1 MFKFPPAL
9 SERFFGAILI
19 ILGVTSN
26 QWILTQAFSPDGT
39 IEQTSLKLTI
49 WIFDLSCILAGS
61 LLFLFG
67 MAALERVYRQASW
80 GVLVI
85 SAALLGLWLVAV
97 EQIYSEWGLFRVL
110 GADFALYAA
119 QADVLRSGD
128 TTGIYN
134 LQALQPRLQE
144 IHDHYAHQTVQA
156 IQVPYPPLFAWL
168 FRPFIAPEPLHIG
181 FILWSILNTL
191 AGLYL
196 AWRAATFFH
205 DRERPV
211 AALLVLSSY
220 PVIFAL
226 IVGQPI
232 LIFACAVAHCYL
244 ALRAGKDFRAGLY
257 LSLLLFKPQ
266 YGALLGPVLILKR
279 RWGAVSGAAVG
290 AVVIIAGS
298 VLVAGV
304 PALLE
309 YPRALIGMV
318 GFRTDFPTTMI
329 NWHALILWLFP
340 HVSDPSGM
348 LLETVLNGLTILL
361 IVFAWQGPWAPGE
374 QRFPLLI
381 SVTLVATLLANHHS
395 HQHGGALLA
404 VPLAAAVAQADLSR
418 FARLVIIAMCLLP
431 ALSYTL
437 MFFLDI
443 PLASRFLT
451 ISLLICYA
459 TLLAELW
466 AHRPTM
472 QGLSQRLLPE
482 SASYM
487 RTG

>member
-1 MFKFPPAL
+1 MLKFSSA
-9 SERFFGAILI
+9 SRERLFGAILI
-19 ILGVTSN
+19 ILGVVSN
-26 QWILTQAFSPDGT
+26 QWILTQAFSPDGI

-49 WIFDLSCILAGS
+49 WMFDLSCILAGS

-67 MAALERVYRQASW
+67 MAAVERVYRHASW

-85 SAALLGLWLVAV
+85 SAVLLGLWFVAV
-97 EQIYSEWGLFRVL
+97 EEIYTRWGLFRVL

-119 QADVLRSGD
+119 QANVLRSGD
-128 TTGIYN
+128 ALGIYN

-144 IHDHYAHQTVQA
+144 IHDQYVHQTTQA

-168 FRPFIAPEPLHIG
+168 FRPFIAPEPHLG

-196 AWRAATFFH
+196 AWRAAAFFNE
-205 DRERPV
+205 RERPV
-211 AALLVLSSY
+211 VTLLILSSY

-232 LIFACAVAHCYL
+232 LIFACALAHCYL
-244 ALRAGKDFRAGLY
+244 ALRVGKDFRAGLF
-257 LSLLLFKPQ
+257 LSFLLFKPQ
-266 YGALLGPVLILKR
+266 YGALLGPVLIWKR
-279 RWGAVSGAAVG
+279 RWAAVAGVTVG
-290 AVVIIAGS
+290 AVAIIAGS
-298 VLVAGV
+298 ILVAGV
-304 PALLE
+304 PSLLR
-309 YPRALIGMV
+309 YPEAVTGMI
-318 GFRTDFPTTMI
+318 GFRTDFPTVMI
-329 NWHALILWLFP
+329 NWHALILWLSP
-340 HVSDPSGM
+340 HISDPSGM
-348 LLETVLNGLTILL
+348 LLESVLNGFTILL
-361 IVFAWQGPWAPGE
+361 IVFAWRGPWEPGE

-381 SVTLVATLLANHHS
+381 SVTLMATLLGNHHS

-404 VPLAAAVAQADLSR
+404 VPLAAAVAQAGLSA
-418 FARLVIIAMCLLP
+418 FTRLVIIATCLLP

-466 AHRPTM
+466 ARRPSM
-472 QGLSQRLLPE
+472 QDFRKGSWLRVQD
-482 SASYM
+482 
-487 RTG
+487 T

>member
-1 MFKFPPAL
+1 MLKVSSAL
-9 SERFFGAILI
+9 RERVFGATLI
-19 ILGVTSN
+19 TLGLISN
-26 QWILTQAFSPDGT
+26 QWILTQAFSPDGV

-49 WIFDLSCILAGS
+49 WIFDFACTLTGS
-61 LLFLFG
+61 LLLVFG
-67 MAALERVYRQASW
+67 MGALERVYRHASW

-85 SAALLGLWLVAV
+85 SAALLGLWVVAV
-97 EQIYSEWGLFRVL
+97 EQIYAEWGLFRVL

-119 QADVLRSGD
+119 QAAVLRSGD

-144 IHDHYAHQTVQA
+144 IHDHYAHQTIQA

-168 FRPFIAPEPLHIG
+168 FRPFVVPELHIG

-196 AWRAATFFH
+196 AWRAAAFFH
-205 DRERPV
+205 DRHRPV
-211 AALLVLSSY
+211 VVLLILSSY

-232 LIFACAVAHCYL
+232 LIFACALAHCYL

-266 YGALLGPVLILKR
+266 YGAVLGPVLIWKR
-279 RWGAVSGAAVG
+279 RWSAVCGVAIGA
-290 AVVIIAGS
+290 IIIVAGS
-298 VLVAGV
+298 VLVTGLPTV
-304 PALLE
+304 LE
-309 YPRALIGMV
+309 YPRVVTEMI
-318 GFRTDFPTTMI
+318 GFRSDFPTVMI
-329 NWHALILWLFP
+329 NWHALVLWLLP
-340 HVSDPSGM
+340 HISDTSGM
-348 LLETVLNGLTILL
+348 LLESMLDGITILL
-361 IVFAWQGPWAPGE
+361 ILLAWRGPWEPGE

-381 SVTLVATLLANHHS
+381 SVTLMATLLANHHS

-443 PLASRFLT
+443 PIASRFLT
-451 ISLLICYA
+451 IALLICYV
-459 TLLAELW
+459 TLLVELW
-466 AHRPTM
+466 TRRRPRQNSSNGSWLKM
-472 QGLSQRLLPE
+472 Q
-482 SASYM
+482 
-487 RTG
+487 TT

>member
-1 MFKFPPAL
+1 MLAVSSAL
-9 SERFFGAILI
+9 RERIFGATLI
-19 ILGVTSN
+19 VIGVISN
-26 QWILTQAFSPDGT
+26 QWILTQTFSPDGV

-49 WIFDLSCILAGS
+49 WIFDISCILAGS
-61 LLFLFG
+61 LLFVFG
-67 MAALERVYRQASW
+67 SAALERVYRHASW

-85 SAALLGLWLVAV
+85 SAVLLGLWLIAV
-97 EQIYSEWGLFRVL
+97 EQIYTQWGLFRVL
-110 GADFALYAA
+110 GADYALYAA
-119 QADVLRSGD
+119 QANVLRSGD
-128 TTGIYN
+128 AGGIYD

-144 IHDHYAHQTVQA
+144 IHDRYVHQTTQA
-156 IQVPYPPLFAWL
+156 IQVPYLPLFAWL
-168 FRPFIAPEPLHIG
+168 FRPFITPEPHIG
-181 FILWSILNTL
+181 FILWSILNAV

-196 AWRAATFFH
+196 AWRAAAFFH

-211 AALLVLSSY
+211 VALLVLSSY

-232 LIFACAVAHCYL
+232 LIFACALAHCYL
-244 ALRAGKDFRAGLY
+244 ALRAGNDFRAGLY

-279 RWGAVSGAAVG
+279 RWRAVLGAVVG

-304 PALLE
+304 PAVLQ
-309 YPRALIGMV
+309 YPQVLTGMV
-318 GFRTDFPTTMI
+318 GFRADFPTTMI

-348 LLETVLNGLTILL
+348 LLEAVLNGLTILL
-361 IVFAWQGPWAPGE
+361 VVFAWKGPWAPGE
-374 QRFPLLI
+374 QRFPILI

-418 FARLVIIAMCLLP
+418 FTRLVIIGMCLLP

-459 TLLAELW
+459 ALLAELW
-466 AHRPTM
+466 ERRTAVKDSRKGVPAK
-472 QGLSQRLLPE
+472 
-482 SASYM
+482 SANCV